1 MTTFLKW
8 TGIVL
13 GSLLVLAL
21 IAGFA
26 LYTKGSRSIAA
37 AHSVDVAALTVP
49 TDSASLARGAHL
61 AGVFGCVDCHGDDLS
76 GKEMGDAPPFRLVSS
91 NLTPGGIGQE
101 YTSAD
106 WDRAIRHGIGRDG
119 RALFVMPSG
128 AYNKMSDRDLA
139 SLVAYLQTVAP
150 VENEFERIV
159 WKPMGR
165 ILAGG
170 PIDVSKG
177 VYAGTPPASHPDA
190 DSTAAWGEYFATA
203 VCAYCH
209 GPNLEG
215 QMVED
220 GPEPIL
226 APDLRASGQWPAETF
241 HEVMTTGVTPDGR
254 EMNPEVM
261 PWTMTARM
269 TETERESLRLYL
281 ASLGPAAP
289 TDA

>member
-1 MTTFLKW
+1 MRILWLCILTLVIGAIAVVVFDSGEEP
-8 TGIVL
+8 GIDL
-13 GSLLVLAL
+13 
-21 IAGFA
+21 
-26 LYTKGSRSIAA
+26 AA
-37 AHSVDVAALTVP
+37 APSESEPPAPAPTPPATEAPTTTPEPPLVTTPPATV
-49 TDSASLARGAHL
+49 
-61 AGVFGCVDCHGDDLS
+61 
-76 GKEMGDAPPFRLVSS
+76 
-91 NLTPGGIGQE
+91 
-101 YTSAD
+101 
-106 WDRAIRHGIGRDG
+106 
-119 RALFVMPSG
+119 
-128 AYNKMSDRDLA
+128 
-139 SLVAYLQTVAP
+139 QTVAP

-215 QMVED
+215 QMVEN

-226 APDLRASGQWPAETF
+226 APDLRASGQWPAEMF
-241 HEVMTTGVTPDGR
+241 HEVMATGVTPDGR
-254 EMNPEVM
+254 EMDPEVM

-281 ASLGPAAP
+281 ASLGPATP